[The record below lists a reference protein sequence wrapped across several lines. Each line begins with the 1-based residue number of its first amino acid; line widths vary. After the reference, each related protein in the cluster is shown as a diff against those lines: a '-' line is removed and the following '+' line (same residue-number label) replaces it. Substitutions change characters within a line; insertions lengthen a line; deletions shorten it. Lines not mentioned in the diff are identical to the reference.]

1 MERTLEKILE
11 AVSRCAWRFIDRLG
25 GILWL
30 LPGCGQLAAIALLA
44 SLLAC
49 SSVDRGP
56 ATHRDIPA
64 TKTACPEL
72 YRMAETLPPRG
83 ALVASGAVHDF
94 SNLAGDCIEYFRA
107 LGEHN
112 REAYLQTRTKAEK
125 GGFWRGVGA
134 SVGVFLIGLIGGLA
148 L

>member
-1 MERTLEKILE
+1 MARTLEKILE
-11 AVSRCAWRFIDRLG
+11 TVSRCGWRVADRLG
-25 GILWL
+25 GFLWL
-30 LPGCGQLAAIALLA
+30 LPGCGQFAAIALL
-44 SLLAC
+44 SYGLAC
-49 SSVDRGP
+49 TSIDRGP

-64 TKTACPEL
+64 IKTACPDL

-83 ALVASGAVHDF
+83 ALVASGAVHEF
-94 SNLAGDCIEYFRA
+94 SNLAGDCIEYFRG

-112 REAYLQTRTKAEK
+112 REAYLQTRTEAEK
-125 GGFWRGVGA
+125 GGFWRGFGA